1 MKKAKK
7 PPLYKSFGYA
17 FEGIFTCIRNER
29 NIKIHCTVA
38 ILVVIAGAVLGIT
51 PTEWC
56 ICLTLFGLVIALELV
71 NTAIESVVD
80 LVTTERKPLA
90 KTAKDTA
97 AGAVLVAA
105 IMAAIVG
112 LIILCQG
119 LLLYYDDYR
128 VKRYH
133 RYEQRIFLMFFIRS
147 LFRAI
152 NFK

>member
-1 MKKAKK
+1 MNKAKK

-112 LIILCQG
+112 LIIL
-119 LLLYYDDYR
+119 
-128 VKRYH
+128 
-133 RYEQRIFLMFFIRS
+133 
-147 LFRAI
+147 
-152 NFK
+152 

>member
-38 ILVVIAGAVLGIT
+38 ILVVIAKV
-51 PTEWC
+51 
-56 ICLTLFGLVIALELV
+56 
-71 NTAIESVVD
+71 
-80 LVTTERKPLA
+80 
-90 KTAKDTA
+90 AKDTA

-112 LIILCQG
+112 LIIF
-119 LLLYYDDYR
+119 
-128 VKRYH
+128 VP
-133 RYEQRIFLMFFIRS
+133 RIVS
-147 LFRAI
+147 L
-152 NFK
+152 

>member
-1 MKKAKK
+1 M
-7 PPLYKSFGYA
+7 
-17 FEGIFTCIRNER
+17 
-29 NIKIHCTVA
+29 
-38 ILVVIAGAVLGIT
+38 IAGTVLGIT
-51 PTEWC
+51 STEWC

-90 KTAKDTA
+90 KAAKDTA

-119 LLLYYDDYR
+119 LLLYYDD
-128 VKRYH
+128 
-133 RYEQRIFLMFFIRS
+133 
-147 LFRAI
+147 
-152 NFK
+152 

>member
-7 PPLYKSFGYA
+7 PPLHKSFGYA

-51 PTEWC
+51 PIEWC

-112 LIILCQG
+112 LIIF
-119 LLLYYDDYR
+119 
-128 VKRYH
+128 VP
-133 RYEQRIFLMFFIRS
+133 RIVS
-147 LFRAI
+147 L
-152 NFK
+152 

>member
-1 MKKAKK
+1 MKKQKK
-7 PPLYKSFGYA
+7 DPLYKSFGYA

-29 NIKIHCTVA
+29 NIKIHCAVA
-38 ILVVIAGAVLGIT
+38 ILVVIAGAALGIT
-51 PTEWC
+51 PIEWC

-112 LIILCQG
+112 LIIF
-119 LLLYYDDYR
+119 
-128 VKRYH
+128 VP
-133 RYEQRIFLMFFIRS
+133 RIVS
-147 LFRAI
+147 L
-152 NFK
+152 

>member
-1 MKKAKK
+1 M
-7 PPLYKSFGYA
+7 
-17 FEGIFTCIRNER
+17 
-29 NIKIHCTVA
+29 
-38 ILVVIAGAVLGIT
+38 LGIT

-112 LIILCQG
+112 LIIF
-119 LLLYYDDYR
+119 
-128 VKRYH
+128 VP
-133 RYEQRIFLMFFIRS
+133 RIVS
-147 LFRAI
+147 L
-152 NFK
+152 

>member
-1 MKKAKK
+1 MAGDAAEDSGKKDE
-7 PPLYKSFGYA
+7 KSGNQEDDEAGAGHCKYA

-56 ICLTLFGLVIALELV
+56 ICLTMFGLVIALELV

-90 KTAKDTA
+90 KVAKDTA

-112 LIILCQG
+112 LIIF
-119 LLLYYDDYR
+119 
-128 VKRYH
+128 VP
-133 RYEQRIFLMFFIRS
+133 RIVS
-147 LFRAI
+147 L
-152 NFK
+152 

>member
-38 ILVVIAGAVLGIT
+38 ILVVIVGAVLGIT

-112 LIILCQG
+112 LIIFVPRIAS
-119 LLLYYDDYR
+119 LL
-128 VKRYH
+128 
-133 RYEQRIFLMFFIRS
+133 
-147 LFRAI
+147 
-152 NFK
+152 